1 MFGLLEYQERHT
13 AAPAV
18 PHPGARL
25 LPSDAQDV
33 FARDGAL
40 ADGAS
45 TGAVLCGQKQMCEQI
60 TQILVER
67 GVAKEN
73 ILLNF

>member
-1 MFGLLEYQERHT
+1 MLSEPGCT
-13 AAPAV
+13 SC
-18 PHPGARL
+18 PHPDSFAV
-25 LPSDAQDV
+25 QDV

-67 GVAKEN
+67 GVAQEN
-73 ILLNF
+73 ILQNF